1 MPAAALIAA
10 CTSCA
15 ARIHAAAEVELQ
27 RDLAGAL
34 GADDEVIVVR
44 PGIWPNWRS
53 SEAVMQGLDGFGA
66 GAGELGGDQD
76 GGEVD
81 LGQRRDRQGVV
92 AERAGQ
98 QDGERQQP
106 GGDGAGDER
115 GGDAA
120 QGGALWARWVASC
133 GGGTEAG
140 AWRCTDR
147 RGVRCWRGGSTT
159 AAAPTTTMR
168 WQAVARGAA
177 GNEVGAFGPRLI
189 CFRIRLPSTCCEI
202 MLGPSRR
209 RRERSG
215 SIRRCSG
222 QQRR

>member
-1 MPAAALIAA
+1 MLRPRSNCSVIWLVP
-10 CTSCA
+10 S
-15 ARIHAAAEVELQ
+15 ELVRGHGGQ
-27 RDLAGAL
+27 AGDLAELAFQRG
-34 GADDEVIVVR
+34 GD
-44 PGIWPNWRS
+44 
-53 SEAVMQGLDGFGA
+53 QGLDRFGA

-81 LGQRRDRQGVV
+81 LRQGRDGQGAV

-106 GGDGAGDER
+106 GGDRAGDER
-115 GGDAA
+115 GGDGA

-189 CFRIRLPSTCCEI
+189 CFRIRLASTRCEI
-202 MLGPSRR
+202 MLAPVLTSPCAVGINKPLIWTT
-209 RRERSG
+209 ETLGIQTG
-215 SIRRCSG
+215 SL
-222 QQRR
+222 Q